1 VVSQPCLCWCSVLL
15 VSHCPSSHLWL
26 FYVEELSCA
35 ILHTHYS
42 KVTAYRSHFSSASL
56 FCSSALNVLLRPPPL
71 APSAALTRYTTTRG
85 VLAVMAARATSST
98 RSWSAAAAAIA
109 ALALLV
115 ATASAQTLQTT
126 CYHKTN
132 NVEHV
137 TSPGGGPCGIV
148 SPDTVRLCSVSIPSN
163 PQVF

>member
-1 VVSQPCLCWCSVLL
+1 MLL

-35 ILHTHYS
+35 ILHTYYS
-42 KVTAYRSHFSSASL
+42 KVTACRSHFSSAS
-56 FCSSALNVLLRPPPL
+56 CAVNVLLRPPPL

-85 VLAVMAARATSST
+85 VLTVMAARATSSP
-98 RSWSAAAAAIA
+98 RSWRAAAAAIA

-163 PQVF
+163 LMFSNRVSI